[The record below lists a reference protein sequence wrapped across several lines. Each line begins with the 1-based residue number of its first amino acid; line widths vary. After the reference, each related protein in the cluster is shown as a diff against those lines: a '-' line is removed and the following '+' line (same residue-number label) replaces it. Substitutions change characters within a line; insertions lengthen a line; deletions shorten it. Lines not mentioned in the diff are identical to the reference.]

1 MKKSLTGP
9 LARPWAM
16 LNQWLFQ
23 TPERSLDQAYD
34 AALTIRSLEEK
45 HFGGGKI
52 DYTSPERSERVNA
65 YFKSELKR
73 NLNIVKLRLAE
84 FKTSRSF
91 LSFSDKKLLGV
102 NGATESLQEGV
113 DPFDPDEAVSAIVE
127 KLQFI
132 DSVVLKYDRLAK
144 SQSLVPVQPANA
156 ADPARDGAPQATGPA
171 YPQELE
177 LAESAE
183 AMSDKTGFLPRSILG
198 TIDRV
203 RKELDPNAEEQLI
216 RSFRSSKSKTIV
228 SLRFILL
235 IILIPL
241 LAQQVSKKF
250 LVGPIVDHLRS
261 PSEGVFLNVQMEE
274 EALLELQRFEEEL
287 RFRSLLTGSQKLS
300 EEEMIPLLKDKA
312 REIEAE
318 YRQRGSNAIKN
329 IFSDLIALI
338 AFTLVLVL
346 SRREV
351 AILKSFMDD
360 IVYGLSDSAKAFI
373 IILFTD
379 IFVGFHSPHGWEVVL
394 ANIARHFGLPESR
407 DFIFLFIATFPVILD
422 TVFKYWIFRYLN
434 RVSPSAVATYRNM
447 NE

>member
-34 AALTIRSLEEK
+34 AALMIRSLEEK

-65 YFKSELKR
+65 YFKSELQR

-91 LSFSDKKLLGV
+91 LSFSDKKLIGV
-102 NGATESLQEGV
+102 NGTTESLQDEV

-132 DSVVLKYDRLAK
+132 DSVVLKYDRPAK
-144 SQSLVPVQPANA
+144 SQSLVPVQPPNA
-156 ADPARDGAPQATGPA
+156 ADSARNAAPQATSPA

-250 LVGPIVDHLRS
+250 LVGPIVDHFRS
-261 PSEGVFLNVQMEE
+261 PSEEVFLNVQMEE

-300 EEEMIPLLKDKA
+300 EEEMVPLLKDKA
-312 REIEAE
+312 RQIEEE

-329 IFSDLIALI
+329 IFSDLIAVI
-338 AFTLVLVL
+338 SFTMVLVF

-351 AILKSFMDD
+351 TILKSFMDD

-394 ANIARHFGLPESR
+394 ANIARHFGLPESQ

>member
-1 MKKSLTGP
+1 MKKSLAGP
-9 LARPWAM
+9 LGRPWSM
-16 LNQWLFQ
+16 LNQWLFR
-23 TPERSLDQAYD
+23 TPARSLDQAYD
-34 AALTIRSLEEK
+34 AALTIRSLEER

-65 YFKSELKR
+65 YFKSELRR
-73 NLNIVKLRLAE
+73 NLNTIKLRLAE

-91 LSFSDKKLLGV
+91 LSFSDQKLIGV
-102 NGATESLQEGV
+102 NGTTEALQDGMAPV
-113 DPFDPDEAVSAIVE
+113 DPDEAVSAIVE

-132 DSVVLKYDRLAK
+132 DNVVLKYDRPAK
-144 SQSLVPVQPANA
+144 SQSLVPVPPAST
-156 ADPARDGAPQATGPA
+156 ADPARNGTYQATGPA

-183 AMSDKTGFLPRSILG
+183 TMADKTSFLPRSILG

-261 PSEGVFLNVQMEE
+261 PSEEVFLNVQMEE

-287 RFRSLLTGSQKLS
+287 RFRSLLTGSQKLT
-300 EEEMIPLLKDKA
+300 EEEMVPLLKDKA

-338 AFTLVLVL
+338 AFTMVLAF

-351 AILKSFMDD
+351 SILKSFMDD

-394 ANIARHFGLPESR
+394 ANIARHFGLPESQ

>member
-1 MKKSLTGP
+1 
-9 LARPWAM
+9 M
-16 LNQWLFQ
+16 LKQWLFQ
-23 TPERSLDQAYD
+23 TPERSLEQAYD
-34 AALTIRSLEEK
+34 AALMIRSLEEK

-65 YFKSELKR
+65 YFKSELQR
-73 NLNIVKLRLAE
+73 NLNIAKLRLAE

-91 LSFSDKKLLGV
+91 LSFSNKKLIGV
-102 NGATESLQEGV
+102 NGSMASAPQDGLETLE
-113 DPFDPDEAVSAIVE
+113 PDEVVSAIVE
-127 KLQFI
+127 KLAFI
-132 DSVVLKYDRLAK
+132 DAVILKYERPAK
-144 SQSLVPVQPANA
+144 SQALIPVSPPPEASGDRSGSRKSTDGNA
-156 ADPARDGAPQATGPA
+156 S
-171 YPQELE
+171 YPQDLD

-183 AMSDKTGFLPRSILG
+183 AMADKASFLPRSILG

-235 IILIPL
+235 LILIPL

-250 LVGPIVDHLRS
+250 LVGPIVDYFRS
-261 PSEGVFLNVQMEE
+261 PSEEVFLNVQMEE

-287 RFRSLLTGSQKLS
+287 RFRSLLTGSQKLT
-300 EEEMIPLLKDKA
+300 EAEMVPLLKDKA
-312 REIEAE
+312 LEIEAE

-338 AFTLVLVL
+338 AFTMVLVF

-351 AILKSFMDD
+351 VILKSFMDD
-360 IVYGLSDSAKAFI
+360 IIYGLSDSAKAFI

-394 ANIARHFGLPESR
+394 ANIARHFGLPESQ